1 MKQKSQEN
9 TKTSALKRPP
19 GVTILAW
26 IIIAE
31 TILEFGLGIFE
42 ILPLLQ
48 SSNTTAIAVRNSLF
62 LYETGV
68 SVLKLLIAISLF
80 RGINLARLSWVV
92 FGLLL
97 FGLNEWDAWRGM
109 MVIPGQHSVS
119 NVYFFTEIMK
129 YFWIGT
135 LFFLFKANMNAY
147 FKGVPYSKVNHD
159 SQQEIEQ

>member
-1 MKQKSQEN
+1 MQQKSKDSTN
-9 TKTSALKRPP
+9 TTTFKRPP
-19 GVTILAW
+19 GVIALAW
-26 IIIAE
+26 IIIVE
-31 TILEFGLGIFE
+31 TIIEFGLGIYE

-48 SSNTTAIAVRNSLF
+48 SSNATAIAIRNSLS
-62 LYETGV
+62 LYEIGV
-68 SVLKLLIAISLF
+68 SVLKLLIAVGLL

-109 MVIPGQHSVS
+109 MVIPGQRSVS

-135 LFFLFKANMNAY
+135 LFFLFKANMNTY
-147 FKGVPYSKVNHD
+147 FKGASYSKTNHD
-159 SQQEIEQ
+159 SQEIDQ